1 MASGARLP
9 RPDPDK
15 PKVRWITPNTIMI
28 DIIKL
33 RRARQAQ
40 CSPVVPLAASRR
52 RMPAS
57 GPRGRSRARTGGAG
71 GFPAGRV
78 RRQQLDGFGLNR

>member
-9 RPDPDK
+9 WPDPDK

-33 RRARQAQ
+33 RRARQASA
-40 CSPVVPLAASRR
+40 C
-52 RMPAS
+52 
-57 GPRGRSRARTGGAG
+57 
-71 GFPAGRV
+71 AGRAERFALRPQEDAGV
-78 RRQQLDGFGLNR
+78 WA